1 MKFNGKKKEV
11 GTTAPGFFRRRR
23 GELFCAALLLLMAAN
38 MISVIARKSIT
49 IDEWVM
55 IPAGYYHLTA
65 GDYRPVNEHP
75 PFAKLLS
82 AAPLLLADTKA
93 PSIDSQHP
101 HDYEY
106 FLGLFQNFWRMNAAQ
121 VDYLSFWARMPL
133 IAVTILLGALVFVFA
148 RRHWGERVALF
159 AVALFALEPTMLAHG
174 RVVQTDVP
182 SALAFLLFVFAFYE
196 YLKAPNARRA
206 GYVGLAAGLAA
217 VTKFSMIVL
226 GPVLGI
232 TFIALFA
239 LAPRRGLTRKLVL
252 GQAGVLALAAVL
264 AVNAAY
270 LFHHRQPEPLDD
282 ALARMVVPT
291 RVSDALHA
299 PLEVGYYALQ
309 VVFPADFVSGI
320 GWQLGHAQSGHPSG
334 LLGQHGTKGWWYYF
348 PVAFALKTPLP
359 IVLLAIASVLWGLL
373 MLRRKVEGRLLV
385 LLVPLALFTGL
396 LMLSTINIGVRYYLP
411 AYPLF
416 FILSGAMLDD
426 ALRRSGRRTLAA
438 SALVAVLFCWVAV
451 EAVRAYPDQ
460 MSYMN
465 QLASR
470 APHWWYLSDSNVE
483 WGDDIRDLALYLR
496 ERGET
501 KVGAAIL
508 EWQLLEAYGLEVAS
522 IFVPPKERPADVR
535 YFAIGASL
543 LNGSTVPGG
552 FDNGV
557 ELTEERRVNYFDEF
571 RRREPEKI
579 FGGSIYLYRMKE

>member
-1 MKFNGKKKEV
+1 MKFNAKNGE
-11 GTTAPGFFRRRR
+11 TETSAPGFFRRRR
-23 GELFCAALLLLMAAN
+23 GELLCASLLLLLAAN
-38 MISVIARKSIT
+38 MISVIARKNIT

-82 AAPLLLADTKA
+82 AAPLLFAGTKA
-93 PSIDSQHP
+93 PVLDTAP

-106 FLGLFQNFWRMNAAQ
+106 FLGLFQDFWRMNAARFDQ
-121 VDYLSFWARMPL
+121 LTFLARVPL
-133 IAVTILLGALVFVFA
+133 VAVTILLGALVFVFA
-148 RRHWGERVALF
+148 RRYWGERAALF
-159 AVALFALEPTMLAHG
+159 AVALFALEPTVLAHG
-174 RVVQTDVP
+174 RVVQTDIP
-182 SALAFLLFVFAFYE
+182 SALAFLLFVFAFHE

-206 GYVGLAAGLAA
+206 GYVGLAAGFAA

-226 GPVLGI
+226 GPVIGATL
-232 TFIALFA
+232 IALFA
-239 LAPRRGLTRKLVL
+239 LAARHGLTRKAVV
-252 GQAGVLALAAVL
+252 GQAGALALAVVL

-270 LFHHRQPEPLDD
+270 LFHHRTPEPLDD

-291 RVSDALHA
+291 KVGDALHA
-299 PLEVGYYALQ
+299 PLAAGYYALQ

-320 GWQLGHAQSGHPSG
+320 GWQLGHARNGHPAG
-334 LLGQHGTKGWWYYF
+334 LLGQYRMKGWWYYF
-348 PVAFALKTPLP
+348 PVAFVLKTPLP
-359 IVLLAIASVLWGLL
+359 ILLLAISSLLWALWRWRRKEGDGVLVLLAP
-373 MLRRKVEGRLLV
+373 LV
-385 LLVPLALFTGL
+385 LFTAL

-416 FILSGAMLDD
+416 FMLSGVMLDD
-426 ALRRSGRRTLAA
+426 VLKRSGRRLLAA
-438 SALVAVLFCWVAV
+438 SALVGALFCWTAV

-465 QLASR
+465 QLAAR

-496 ERGET
+496 ARGET

-508 EWQLLEAYGLEVAS
+508 EWQLLDIYDIELAP
-522 IFVPPKERPADVR
+522 IFVPPGETPAEVR
-535 YFAIGASL
+535 YVAIGASL

-552 FDNGV
+552 FEGGI
-557 ELTEERRVNYFDEF
+557 ELTEEQRVNYFDEF
-571 RRREPEKI
+571 RRRKPEKI
-579 FGGSIYLYRMKE
+579 FGGSIYLYRMTE